1 MKISAVI
8 ITKNEERNIGRCL
21 ESLQGV
27 ADEIVIVDSGSA
39 DKTQEICARYAVRFV
54 SQEWLGYGMQKNFA
68 NSLAEN
74 DMILSL
80 DADEALSERLR
91 ESILEIKSRD
101 EEEKTVYKVNRLTN
115 YCGKW
120 IRHCGWYPDAKVRL
134 FNRKFAEWENL
145 QVHESIRTL
154 VNVSVIHLKG
164 DLLHYTYY
172 TVEEHVARSNKYSSL
187 SAEKYYN
194 RGKKVSYFEIILK
207 SFWRFQRDFFFRGG
221 FLDGSTGYTICKMNA
236 FDTFLKYVKLR
247 QMYKDTKKSQD

>member
-27 ADEIVIVDSGSA
+27 ADEIVIVDSGST
-39 DKTQEICARYAVRFV
+39 DKTQEICARYVVRFV

-101 EEEKTVYKVNRLTN
+101 EEKKTVYKVNRLTN

-134 FNRKFAEWENL
+134 FNRKFAEWKGEI
-145 QVHESIRTL
+145 HETL
-154 VNVSVIHLKG
+154 VYPEDTNAARLKG
-164 DLLHYTYY
+164 DLYHYSYY
-172 TVEEHVARSNKYSSL
+172 SIEEHIKQADKFTTL
-187 SAEKYYN
+187 TAAAAFE
-194 RGKKVSYFEIILK
+194 RGKKFYFIALLINPEWKFFKDFILK
-207 SFWRFQRDFFFRGG
+207 GG
-221 FLDGSTGYTICKMNA
+221 FLDGYYGYIVCKISA
-236 FDTFLKYVKLR
+236 FATFLKYTKLKELHK
-247 QMYKDTKKSQD
+247 QHGK